1 MPKKKLKSTKILPK
15 GWKENV
21 DAIKKDALSPKE
33 KRILREG
40 TERIKQITRAIKD

>member
-1 MPKKKLKSTKILPK
+1 MDKEKPVGTLPK

-21 DAIKKDALSPKE
+21 DAIKKDSLSPKE

-40 TERIKQITRAIKD
+40 TERIKRITRAIKD